1 MKKRVSASDVTSFSL
16 IPALGGTT
24 ISGLLAGTGKSL
36 NSSIETNLADV
47 RKRIESAAKRVGREP
62 ETITLVAVTKGRAIS
77 DARTL
82 YDLGI
87 RHFGENRIPEAESK
101 IAGLPGDIVW
111 HMIGNL
117 QRRKA
122 ASAVRLFPRIDS
134 VDRPELAE
142 TLNRRA
148 KDAGK
153 ILDVLVEVNVSG
165 EGSKHGVEPAALPGM
180 LDFAAKLPHIR
191 VQGLMTMAPLTED
204 EGEIRNTFSGLR
216 RLSESLQLP
225 VVSMGM
231 TLDFEIAIEEGA
243 TEVRIGSALF
253 E

>member
-1 MKKRVSASDVTSFSL
+1 MS
-16 IPALGGTT
+16 
-24 ISGLLAGTGKSL
+24 SG
-36 NSSIETNLADV
+36 IETRLIELRRRIATAAERAGRQAD
-47 RKRIESAAKRVGREP
+47 S
-62 ETITLVAVTKGRAIS
+62 ITLVAVTKGRPAS
-77 DARTL
+77 DARAL

-122 ASAVRLFPRIDS
+122 AAAVRLFPRIDS
-134 VDRPELAE
+134 VDRPELVE

-148 KDAGK
+148 QDDGK

-165 EGSKHGVEPAALPGM
+165 EGSKHGVDPTALPGM
-180 LDFAAKLPHIR
+180 LDFAAELPHVR
-191 VQGLMTMAPLTED
+191 VLGLMTMAPLTED
-204 EGEIRNTFSGLR
+204 EGLIRNTFSGLR
-216 RLSESLQLP
+216 RLSESLGLP

>member
-1 MKKRVSASDVTSFSL
+1 M
-16 IPALGGTT
+16 
-24 ISGLLAGTGKSL
+24 
-36 NSSIETNLADV
+36 SSRIETNLVGVQQRVEA
-47 RKRIESAAKRVGREP
+47 SAKRVGREP
-62 ETITLVAVTKGRAIS
+62 ESITVVAVTKGRPTS
-77 DARTL
+77 DVRAL
-82 YDLGI
+82 YDLGF

-122 ASAVRLFPRIDS
+122 AAAVRLFPRIDS

-148 KDAGK
+148 EEAGK
-153 ILDVLVEVNVSG
+153 VLDVLVEVNVSG

-180 LDFAAKLPHIR
+180 LDFAAELPHIR

-204 EGEIRNTFSGLR
+204 EGVVRNTFSGLR